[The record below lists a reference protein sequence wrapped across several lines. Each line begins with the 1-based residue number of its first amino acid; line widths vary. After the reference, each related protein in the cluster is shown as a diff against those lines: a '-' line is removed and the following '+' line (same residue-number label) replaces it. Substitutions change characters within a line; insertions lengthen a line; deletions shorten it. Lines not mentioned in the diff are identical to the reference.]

1 MSIDFSDKVSVL
13 GFTLGMEYKDVIS
26 KLEALGSP
34 YSKDM
39 GQISGDITFKIQNPI
54 QDLGILKYYLQFELA
69 KGEKITTLMLCSYAK
84 SESESKQ
91 SYDELSMVAF
101 DALKYKKSQIVD
113 VPNASVDEE
122 RIFYMTEN
130 YFLMKRRMKVF
141 PYLVFLSFSDI
152 NELSRFHD

>member
-1 MSIDFSDKVSVL
+1 
-13 GFTLGMEYKDVIS
+13 
-26 KLEALGSP
+26 
-34 YSKDM
+34 
-39 GQISGDITFKIQNPI
+39 
-54 QDLGILKYYLQFELA
+54 
-69 KGEKITTLMLCSYAK
+69 
-84 SESESKQ
+84 
-91 SYDELSMVAF
+91 MVAF